1 VHSRIVRIDRR
12 RHTLLPSLLVLLRS
26 SLISPSIL
34 IATRVVANNGGD
46 AGASLSAKPVRA
58 VGWGE
63 GPLNAVIRTPN
74 GLAALFGRLT
84 DPTDRETYA
93 SLISFVDSLPPGD
106 ELSRLV
112 ELLGLLSLL
121 GQWPRLNSVPAI

>member
-1 VHSRIVRIDRR
+1 
-12 RHTLLPSLLVLLRS
+12 
-26 SLISPSIL
+26 
-34 IATRVVANNGGD
+34 
-46 AGASLSAKPVRA
+46 
-58 VGWGE
+58 
-63 GPLNAVIRTPN
+63 VIRTPN

-121 GQWPRLNSVPAI
+121 GQRPRLNSFPAI